1 MLLRLVVVVN
11 IEVLVNVI
19 TTYETYDLSGNGLVV
34 ICGNNVT
41 NTYSVQPR
49 SQDFCLGG
57 AKPQDNFSDSVA
69 RSLRSHNTSS
79 PLSTLD
85 KNYISPRMLKSAI
98 EFSWKFIVNF
108 AMKWG

>member
-1 MLLRLVVVVN
+1 MGTWGRAAYADPPDSEQ
-11 IEVLVNVI
+11 IS
-19 TTYETYDLSGNGLVV
+19 D
-34 ICGNNVT
+34 
-41 NTYSVQPR
+41 SVPHQPR

-79 PLSTLD
+79 PLSTHD

-98 EFSWKFIVNF
+98 ECS
-108 AMKWG
+108 